1 FLWKHVNSP
10 SMVKKIIIVSITII
24 IAAIAIIAARNLKS
38 TDNPCKNEKYITAEP
53 GTCLDP
59 GAYRL
64 IQAVEKF
71 EENPYKNDFAI
82 KLVNLFEPRIY
93 KTIDTVATG
102 EEFDVPLRI
111 YYPNRKSVNSPT
123 PVIMFIHGG
132 GFVFGSI
139 EEYDMAVKKFAKVT
153 GYIIVS
159 INYRLAPEHPFPAAL
174 NDAEQAL
181 SWITSNMEFI
191 GGKGKK
197 ICVMGDSAGANLATV
212 IALKNRNEDK
222 NQVLCQ
228 ILYYPPTTFEE
239 KVFPSRRYFLLDT
252 TRTYLL
258 SEEFVRKSK
267 ESYIPPE
274 ISVSNPYVSPLKANL
289 EKKLPPVLI
298 MNAQIDP
305 LRDDG
310 RLYAE
315 KLEKAGQ
322 NVTYI
327 EYPGILHGFF
337 NFYMIFDEGVE
348 SMKKAKDFITGNLN
362 QEGEDQG

>member
-1 FLWKHVNSP
+1 
-10 SMVKKIIIVSITII
+10 M
-24 IAAIAIIAARNLKS
+24 
-38 TDNPCKNEKYITAEP
+38 
-53 GTCLDP
+53 
-59 GAYRL
+59 
-64 IQAVEKF
+64 
-71 EENPYKNDFAI
+71 
-82 KLVNLFEPRIY
+82 
-93 KTIDTVATG
+93 
-102 EEFDVPLRI
+102 
-111 YYPNRKSVNSPT
+111 
-123 PVIMFIHGG
+123 
-132 GFVFGSI
+132 
-139 EEYDMAVKKFAKVT
+139 
-153 GYIIVS
+153 
-159 INYRLAPEHPFPAAL
+159 
-174 NDAEQAL
+174 
-181 SWITSNMEFI
+181 
-191 GGKGKK
+191 
-197 ICVMGDSAGANLATV
+197 
-212 IALKNRNEDK
+212 
-222 NQVLCQ
+222 LCQ

-348 SMKKAKDFITGNLN
+348 SMKKAKDFTYIPMGKKKIKGFGNIEINRVKLS
-362 QEGEDQG
+362 